1 MKGTDTMGYTL
12 LSVGLVMAFIIL
24 ALYLKVNDLEKRIKT
39 MKRTLDQL
47 AKQSDMPENPI
58 NNELRKLIKEGK
70 DIKAIK
76 KAREALGL
84 SLLEGKEYIDEL
96 KNNPTGN

>member
-1 MKGTDTMGYTL
+1 MEYTL
-12 LSVGLVMAFIIL
+12 LSVSLVMVFITL
-24 ALYLKVNDLEKRIKT
+24 TLYLKVNDLEKRIKT

-58 NNELRKLIKEGK
+58 NNELRKLIKAGE

-76 KAREALGL
+76 KARENLGL

-96 KNNPTGN
+96 KNNPAGN

>member
-1 MKGTDTMGYTL
+1 MGYTL